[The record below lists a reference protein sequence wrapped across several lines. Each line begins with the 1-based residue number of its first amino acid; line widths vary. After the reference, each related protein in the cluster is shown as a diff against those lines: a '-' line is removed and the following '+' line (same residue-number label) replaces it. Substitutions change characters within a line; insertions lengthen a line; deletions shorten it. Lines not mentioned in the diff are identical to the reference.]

1 MLDTG
6 KVAKKNEL
14 DVTWKLWAA
23 GSVTAASGSSE
34 QASRQLTVKLQQLA
48 ADGDPEGA
56 MELFNLAV
64 AHDAVNVRHWNL
76 IQNLGFTESSAE
88 RRGVIN
94 QMVAAGVQPDTATYT
109 TLANRLL
116 LEGSTEEAH
125 AVIEIE
131 MPAAGVS
138 PNSRTLEL
146 LEKTDT
152 MWSKLRTSHL
162 NRLVNSATKEGR
174 KQAEA
179 FFQILLTNRAA
190 DMYQIGV
197 MKRRAE
203 RKPKLNKTKHTA
215 GCETRS
221 MKEMSS
227 ASRSGQTDSFLDAMS
242 IDEKQKMIAEMEKL
256 GSQMVGGQKK
266 KSAKAGVW
274 APVMPDEWDFDEML
288 DDDEMLDEESLSG
301 SLTFEEQPVEFL
313 PVPTGPRSSQGKG
326 SQGDD
331 KARGRGR
338 GRVGAVQGGKGER
351 ETGKGAN
358 KRERE
363 KQRREARLATARAAE
378 EEAARGIPGSRG
390 RGRGRGGSRGAGSQ

>member
-1 MLDTG
+1 
-6 KVAKKNEL
+6 
-14 DVTWKLWAA
+14 
-23 GSVTAASGSSE
+23 
-34 QASRQLTVKLQQLA
+34 
-48 ADGDPEGA
+48 
-56 MELFNLAV
+56 
-64 AHDAVNVRHWNL
+64 
-76 IQNLGFTESSAE
+76 
-88 RRGVIN
+88 
-94 QMVAAGVQPDTATYT
+94 
-109 TLANRLL
+109 
-116 LEGSTEEAH
+116 
-125 AVIEIE
+125 
-131 MPAAGVS
+131 VS

-162 NRLVNSATKEGR
+162 NRLVKSATKEGR

-190 DMYQIGV
+190 DFYQIGV

-203 RKPKLNKTKHTA
+203 RKPKATPAGDRPNKTKHTA
-215 GCETRS
+215 GGETRS

-313 PVPTGPRSSQGKG
+313 SVPTGPDSSQGKGSQGKG

-338 GRVGAVQGGKGER
+338 GRGGVVQGGKGER